1 MRTQSTAAVNRP
13 LRRFYFAKK
22 VPAPRLGSVSPNEI
36 IADSNGILDTA
47 AAQQSQPPIGL
58 CRDFQVR
65 LTHCLAMRQLNK
77 AALAFEQ
84 TKRHCYLG
92 APMLAM
98 TLSDTYYR
106 DRNVADNPIVRG
118 LVTKKY
124 WPRAPRVPAG
134 YRP

>member
-1 MRTQSTAAVNRP
+1 
-13 LRRFYFAKK
+13 
-22 VPAPRLGSVSPNEI
+22 
-36 IADSNGILDTA
+36 
-47 AAQQSQPPIGL
+47 
-58 CRDFQVR
+58 
-65 LTHCLAMRQLNK
+65 MRQLNK

-134 YRP
+134 IPPVIPSSSKILRTNSPKDQRSDSIVIEPFQIEKPSIS